1 MKIAKY
7 TETDEQKD
15 VQVQA
20 SKDRIKIISQLQL

>member
-7 TETDEQKD
+7 TETDAQKD
-15 VQVQA
+15 VQA